1 MTGVCEHAEGKL
13 SCQEVIVY
21 DFHCESNFLNVFIRE
36 QKILH
41 AQELLLFGKYSV
53 KKTAELSFF
62 SSAAHFRRLFV
73 KCCGQSPLKWKKE
86 KMACDVV
93 KYEGFRGYC

>member
-53 KKTAELSFF
+53 KKQLNCCFF
-62 SSAAHFRRLFV
+62 PVQLI
-73 KCCGQSPLKWKKE
+73 L
-86 KMACDVV
+86 DVCLLNV
-93 KYEGFRGYC
+93 VDNLP

>member
-1 MTGVCEHAEGKL
+1 MPRGSSVVKKLLYMISIARAFFECVYQGAE
-13 SCQEVIVY
+13 
-21 DFHCESNFLNVFIRE
+21 NFTCARIIAFR
-36 QKILH
+36 KI
-41 AQELLLFGKYSV
+41 FC
-53 KKTAELSFF
+53 KKTAELLLF

-93 KYEGFRGYC
+93 KYEGFRGGHC